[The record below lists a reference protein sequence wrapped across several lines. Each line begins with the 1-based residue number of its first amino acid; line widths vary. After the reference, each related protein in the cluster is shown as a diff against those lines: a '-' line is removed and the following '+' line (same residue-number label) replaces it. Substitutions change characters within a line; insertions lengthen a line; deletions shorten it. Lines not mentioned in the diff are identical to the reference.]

1 MKQNKYTKLSLACL
15 LLLFLSACSK
25 GFDDRLRGKWQLR
38 EYIQGTESSQFNQ
51 VFYNFS
57 RQVLLIQAPGASA
70 YGQFFQEGDSLIL
83 ELPDHDQVPE
93 AFMQFGWES
102 TVERVAIRKLSRSKL
117 ELSRGD
123 QYWVLRKF

>member
-1 MKQNKYTKLSLACL
+1 M
-15 LLLFLSACSK
+15 
-25 GFDDRLRGKWQLR
+25 
-38 EYIQGTESSQFNQ
+38 
-51 VFYNFS
+51 
-57 RQVLLIQAPGASA
+57 
-70 YGQFFQEGDSLIL
+70 

-102 TVERVAIRKLSRSKL
+102 TEERVAIRKLSRSKL